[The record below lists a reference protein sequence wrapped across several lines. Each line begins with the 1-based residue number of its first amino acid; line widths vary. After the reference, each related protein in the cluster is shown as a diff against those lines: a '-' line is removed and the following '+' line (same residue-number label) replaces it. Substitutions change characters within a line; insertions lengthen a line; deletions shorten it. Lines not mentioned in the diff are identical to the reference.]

1 MQILQFSLYLILFM
15 EPKKILFIGL
25 SSSII
30 NEIQHLFEKEKYAPL
45 FAEPEEAAGFIAEG
59 SFSLIATGDLSHY
72 DSPEIIQ
79 SMKTLASEKGIP
91 LITIISGG
99 KMKPYITAHNE
110 DISAIIT
117 TPILKNDFFHFLD
130 RYVDEPELHEAD
142 FTSEPETSEKAPL
155 KISDFTGSLILN
167 ILAQNRIV
175 KKLIKKKTA
184 LPGMH
189 FTDDSKN
196 IQKKEI
202 EELLWEALDKN
213 WFRLY
218 YQPVIS
224 LNKGKPSGFESLI
237 RIEHPEKGIIS
248 PGEFISIA
256 ENSAIIFP
264 LGLWIIEEACRQIE
278 YWKTKFILNTP
289 LRININLSAK
299 QFIHPQLTSHI
310 FEIIEKYNID
320 HNDIG
325 FELTESAFMEDM
337 ESANISLLELR
348 SKKFPLYMDDFGTGY
363 SSLTYLM
370 HFPVDI
376 IKIDQSF
383 VKWMHIDEQSE
394 TLVKSL
400 VALAHNL
407 GLKVVAEGVD
417 DESHI
422 DILKECGCDYG
433 QGYFFSKPLS
443 PDKADDFLSQY
454 FENSIK

>member
-1 MQILQFSLYLILFM
+1 MQIHLFSLYLILFM

-25 SSSII
+25 NGSIV
-30 NEIQHLFEKEKYAPL
+30 NEIKHLFEKEKYIPL
-45 FAEPEEAAGFIAEG
+45 FSKADEADDYINKELP
-59 SFSLIATGDLSHY
+59 SLIATGDLSLHDNAAY
-72 DSPEIIQ
+72 IHSIKSIAAD
-79 SMKTLASEKGIP
+79 KRIP
-91 LITIISGG
+91 IITIISDG
-99 KMKPYITAHNE
+99 KMKPYIAAHSE
-110 DISAIIT
+110 DIFSIIT
-117 TPILKNDFFHFLD
+117 TPILKKDFFQFLD
-130 RYVDEPELHEAD
+130 RYIEEPEPAETD
-142 FTSEPETSEKAPL
+142 FTGESDAIKNSS

-167 ILAQNRIV
+167 ILAQNKIV
-175 KKLIKKKTA
+175 KRLLKKKTD
-184 LPGMH
+184 LSGLNLS
-189 FTDDSKN
+189 DDSKN
-196 IQKKEI
+196 LHKKEI
-202 EELLWEALDKN
+202 EEQLWDAFDKN

-224 LNKGKPSGFESLI
+224 LNTGKPSGFESLI
-237 RIEHPEKGIIS
+237 RIEHPEKGVIS
-248 PGEFISIA
+248 PGEFIAIA

-264 LGLWIIEEACRQIE
+264 LGLWIIEEACRQID
-278 YWKTKFILNTP
+278 YWKNKFHLDTP
-289 LRININLSAK
+289 IRININLSAK

-310 FEIIEKYNID
+310 FEIIDKYNID

-348 SKKFPLYMDDFGTGY
+348 SKQFPLYMDDFGTGY

-443 PDKADDFLSQY
+443 SDKANIFLSQY
-454 FENSIK
+454 FENRKK

>member
-1 MQILQFSLYLILFM
+1 MQIHRISLYLILFM

-25 SSSII
+25 SGSIV
-30 NEIQHLFEKEKYAPL
+30 NEIEHLFDREKYIPL
-45 FAEPEEAAGFIAEG
+45 FSEPDSASDLLHKEMP
-59 SFSLIATGDLSHY
+59 SLIATGDPSLHDNTAYIHSIKSIAA
-72 DSPEIIQ
+72 D
-79 SMKTLASEKGIP
+79 KGIP

-99 KMKPYITAHNE
+99 KMKPYITAYSD

-117 TPILKNDFFHFLD
+117 TPILKKDFFHFLD
-130 RYVDEPELHEAD
+130 RYIEEPEPVETD
-142 FTSEPETSEKAPL
+142 FSSEPDDGKNIS

-167 ILAQNRIV
+167 ILAQNKIV
-175 KKLIKKKTA
+175 KKLLKTKTFI
-184 LPGMH
+184 PGLRLN
-189 FTDDSKN
+189 DDSKN
-196 IQKKEI
+196 KHKKEI
-202 EELLWEALDKN
+202 EEHLWEALDKN
-213 WFRLY
+213 WFRLH

-224 LNKGKPSGFESLI
+224 MESGRPSGFESLI
-237 RIEHPEKGIIS
+237 RIEHPEKGLIP
-248 PGEFISIA
+248 PGDFISVA

-278 YWKTKFILNTP
+278 YWKTKFILDTP
-289 LRININLSAK
+289 LRVNINLSAK

-310 FEIIEKYNID
+310 FEIIDKYNID
-320 HNDIG
+320 STDIG

-348 SKKFPLYMDDFGTGY
+348 SRKFTLYMDDFGTGY
-363 SSLTYLM
+363 SSLSYLM

-443 PDKADDFLSQY
+443 SNKADDFLSQY
-454 FENSIK
+454 FENSSK

>member
-1 MQILQFSLYLILFM
+1 MHRFSLYLILFM

-30 NEIQHLFEKEKYAPL
+30 NEIEHLFDKEKYTPV
-45 FAEPEEAAGFIAEG
+45 FADPEKAGDYIADG
-59 SFSLIATGDLSHY
+59 SFSLIATGDLSHNNNP
-72 DSPEIIQ
+72 DIIH
-79 SMKTLASEKGIP
+79 SIKASASDKSIP

-130 RYVDEPELHEAD
+130 RYIDSQDIHESD
-142 FTSEPETSEKAPL
+142 FTSDPENTEKNPL

-189 FTDDSKN
+189 FMDDSKN
-196 IQKKEI
+196 ILKREI

-213 WFRLY
+213 WFRLH

-224 LNKGKPSGFESLI
+224 LESGKPSGFESLI
-237 RIEHPEKGIIS
+237 RIEHPVKGLIP
-248 PGEFISIA
+248 PGDFIAVA

-278 YWKTKFILNTP
+278 YWKTKFSLDIP
-289 LRININLSAK
+289 LKININLSAR

-310 FEIIEKYNID
+310 FEIIDKYNID
-320 HNDIG
+320 SNDIG

-348 SKKFPLYMDDFGTGY
+348 SRKFTLYMDDFGTGY
-363 SSLTYLM
+363 SSLSYLM

-443 PDKADDFLSQY
+443 SDKADDFLSQY
-454 FENSIK
+454 FKNSSK